1 MRVSSKAVLAICSAA
16 MISGAATAAKLPVQA
31 EPIAVC
37 MARAAGDLGFNGS
50 MYARLGQ
57 VVVEKS
63 FGASDAAGQVRIT
76 KRTRFNMASAGKM
89 FTAVAIGR
97 LVDRGTVQFDLPIG
111 KYLPNLKSEV
121 AAITVAQLLN
131 HTSGL
136 GDYFIPKNKADI
148 DAARTATDLLPL
160 ALETPPAFEPG
171 SRRAYSNS
179 GFVVLGA
186 IIEKITGVPYAEF
199 VRREILEPLGMSN
212 TRLEAQGAAV
222 PMTRMSPE
230 GMLKKAVPSPL
241 IQQRASPAGG
251 FFSTPSDISVF
262 LTALADGRL
271 VSHETLTALLL
282 ARADPGGGAGVYGYG
297 FNVTIKPPGRV
308 GHGGG
313 APGINAEVA
322 LYPETG
328 WQLIAL
334 SNNDPPTAS
343 RMVTVLERAIFARD
357 VKAAC
362 ATALADPQLRVPTP
376 AVRHD

>member
-1 MRVSSKAVLAICSAA
+1 MRVSSKAVLAVCSAA
-16 MISGAATAAKLPVQA
+16 MISRAATAKLPLQG

-37 MARAAGDLGFNGS
+37 MARAAGDLGFSGS
-50 MYARLGQ
+50 MYARLGR

-63 FGASDAAGQVRIT
+63 FGTSDAAGQVRIT
-76 KRTRFNMASAGKM
+76 NRTRFSIASAGKM
-89 FTAVAIGR
+89 LTAVAIGR
-97 LVDRGTVQFDLPIG
+97 LVDRGTVQFDAPIG
-111 KYLPNLKSEV
+111 KYLPNLKPEV
-121 AAITVAQLLN
+121 AAITIAQLLN

-160 ALETPPAFEPG
+160 ALEIPPAFEPG

-186 IIEKITGVPYAEF
+186 IIEKISGVSYAEF

-212 TRLEAQGAAV
+212 TRLDAHGAAV
-222 PMTRMSPE
+222 PMTWMSPE

-241 IQQRASPAGG
+241 VQLRASPAGG

-271 VSHETLTALLL
+271 LSHATLTALLL
-282 ARADPGGGAGVYGYG
+282 PRADPGGGAGVYGYG

-334 SNNDPPTAS
+334 SNNDPPSAS
-343 RMVTVLERAIFARD
+343 RMVTVLERTIFARD
-357 VKAAC
+357 MGAAC

-376 AVRHD
+376 AMRHD